1 MKIRPT
7 GIVFL
12 LLCAMY
18 ALNYIARNDV
28 STAASV
34 FGKDLQLSNAQ
45 VGFVFSAFAY
55 PYLIFQVIGG
65 WIGDRFGARLA
76 LAASTLIWAA
86 ATVLTGLAPSFG
98 LLVAARLLLGFGEGA
113 SLPAATRA
121 MSDWISK
128 DKRALVQGVTHSSA
142 RLGNALT
149 PILIS
154 SLMLVTSWRGSFVM
168 LGVVSFAWALAWWF
182 YFRDD
187 PADHPSITP
196 EELKRVPERQSAGQ
210 RGRVPWKRLIIRMLP
225 VTGVYFCYGWT
236 LWLYLAWIPLF
247 FLHHY
252 GLNLK
257 NSAWFSTGVFFAGVI
272 GDTLGGVL
280 SDRVYARTRDRNR
293 ARRNLVVIGFILS
306 LAFMVPLL
314 YVSDIRWAA
323 ACLSCAFFFS
333 EFTTGPMWAIP
344 MDIAPRFSGSASGL
358 MNAGSALAAILSPIV
373 FGSIVDKT
381 GSWSLPFT
389 VNIGLLLFGAVLSF
403 WMRPNQELEGAG
415 LHDLPLIKHVVA
427 VER

>member
-1 MKIRPT
+1 
-7 GIVFL
+7 
-12 LLCAMY
+12 MY

-34 FGKDLQLSNAQ
+34 FGQELNLSNKQ

-76 LAASTLIWAA
+76 LSVSTLIWAA
-86 ATVLTGLAPSFG
+86 ATVVTGLAPSFG
-98 LLVAARLLLGFGEGA
+98 LLVAARVMLGFGEGA

-128 DKRALVQGVTHSSA
+128 DKRALVQGITHSSA

-149 PILIS
+149 PILFS
-154 SLMLVTSWRGSFVM
+154 WMMLIISWRGAFFA
-168 LGVVSFAWALAWWF
+168 LGAISFAWAAAWWF
-182 YFRDD
+182 YFRDN
-187 PADHPSITP
+187 PADHPSITSQ
-196 EELKRVPERQSAGQ
+196 ELAMVRPRAALAA
-210 RGRVPWKRLIIRMLP
+210 RGPVPWAKLIRRMLP
-225 VTGVYFCYGWT
+225 VSGVYFCYGWT

-257 NSAWFSTGVFFAGVI
+257 NSAWFATGVFFAGVV
-272 GDTLGGVL
+272 GDTLGGVV
-280 SDRVYARTRDRNR
+280 SDHLYMRTRDRNR
-293 ARRNLVVIGFILS
+293 ARRNLVVAGFLLS
-306 LAFMVPLL
+306 LAFMIPLF
-314 YVSDIRWAA
+314 YVSDIRVAA
-323 ACLSCAFFFS
+323 GCLSAAFFFS

-344 MDIAPRFSGSASGL
+344 MDIAPRFAGSASGL

-373 FGSIVDKT
+373 FGAIVDKT
-381 GSWSLPFT
+381 GSWSLPF
-389 VNIGLLLFGAVLSF
+389 VGNVALLFFGAILAF
-403 WMRPNQELEGAG
+403 WMKPNQELDA
-415 LHDLPLIKHVVA
+415 A
-427 VER
+427 VEENQPRQQIAVGEH

>member
-1 MKIRPT
+1 
-7 GIVFL
+7 
-12 LLCAMY
+12 
-18 ALNYIARNDV
+18 
-28 STAASV
+28 
-34 FGKDLQLSNAQ
+34 
-45 VGFVFSAFAY
+45 
-55 PYLIFQVIGG
+55 
-65 WIGDRFGARLA
+65 
-76 LAASTLIWAA
+76 
-86 ATVLTGLAPSFG
+86 
-98 LLVAARLLLGFGEGA
+98 
-113 SLPAATRA
+113 

-128 DKRALVQGVTHSSA
+128 DKRALVQGLTHSSA

-149 PILIS
+149 PVLVS
-154 SLMLVTSWRGSFVM
+154 SLMVFTSWHSAFVI
-168 LGVVSFAWALAWWF
+168 LGVVSFAWAVAWWC

-187 PADHPSITP
+187 PAEHPSITP
-196 EELKRVPERQSAGQ
+196 EELKQAPPPRLSTNQ
-210 RGRVPWKRLIIRMLP
+210 RARVPWRRLIIRMLP

-252 GLNLK
+252 RLNLK

-280 SDRVYARTRDRNR
+280 SDRVYARTGDRNR
-293 ARRNLVVIGFILS
+293 ARRNLVILGFLLS

-314 YVSDIRWAA
+314 YVSDLRWVA
-323 ACLSCAFFFS
+323 ACLSAAFFFS

-373 FGSIVDKT
+373 FGAMVDKT

-389 VNIGLLLFGAVLSF
+389 VNIGLLLLGAVLSF
-403 WMRPNQELEGAG
+403 WMRPTQELESAC
-415 LHDLPLIKHVVA
+415 LTLRVD
-427 VER
+427 ETCCRS

>member
-1 MKIRPT
+1 VA
-7 GIVFL
+7 IVFA
-12 LLCAMY
+12 LLCVMY
-18 ALNYIARNDV
+18 ALNYIARNNV

-34 FGKDLQLSNAQ
+34 FGKELHLSNQ
-45 VGFVFSAFAY
+45 QIGFVFSAFAY

-76 LAASTLIWAA
+76 LTISTLIWAA
-86 ATVLTGLAPSFG
+86 ATMLTGLAPSYK
-98 LLVAARLLLGFGEGA
+98 LLVAARVMLGFGEGA

-128 DKRALVQGVTHSSA
+128 DKRALVQGITHSSA
-142 RLGNALT
+142 RLGNAMT

-154 SLMLVTSWRGSFVM
+154 WLMLITSWRGSFLA
-168 LGVVSFAWALAWWF
+168 LGIVSFAWAVAWWV

-187 PADHPSITP
+187 PADHPSIGP
-196 EELKRVPERQSAGQ
+196 AEVPRAKPAMSAA
-210 RGRVPWKRLIIRMLP
+210 RGRVPWAKLILRMLP

-257 NSAWFSTGVFFAGVI
+257 NSAWFATGVFFAGVV
-272 GDTLGGVL
+272 GDTLGGFV
-280 SDRVYARTRDRNR
+280 SDRLYMRTRDRNR
-293 ARRNLVVIGFILS
+293 ARRNLVVAGFLLS
-306 LAFMVPLL
+306 LAFMIPLL
-314 YVSDIRWAA
+314 YVSDLRWAA
-323 ACLSCAFFFS
+323 ACLSAAFFFS

-373 FGSIVDKT
+373 FGAIVDRT
-381 GSWSLPFT
+381 GSWSLPFIG
-389 VNIGLLLFGAVLSF
+389 NIGLLFFGAILAF
-403 WMRPNQELEGAG
+403 WMKPNQELEGATIE
-415 LHDLPLIKHVVA
+415 PLQAMRQIA
-427 VER
+427 ALER

>member
-1 MKIRPT
+1 MLQPT
-7 GIVFL
+7 AIVFI
-12 LLCAMY
+12 LLCLMY

-34 FGKDLQLSNAQ
+34 FGKELNLSNKQ
-45 VGFVFSAFAY
+45 VGLVFSAFAY

-76 LAASTLIWAA
+76 LSISTLIWAA
-86 ATVLTGLAPSFG
+86 ATVLTGMAPTFG
-98 LLVAARLLLGFGEGA
+98 LLIAARVMLGFGEGA

-128 DKRALVQGVTHSSA
+128 DKRALVQGITHSSA

-154 SLMLVTSWRGSFVM
+154 WLMLITSWRGAFLALGIVSFV
-168 LGVVSFAWALAWWF
+168 WAAAWWI
-182 YFRDD
+182 YFRDN
-187 PADHPSITP
+187 PAEHPSIT
-196 EELKRVPERQSAGQ
+196 SADLAGIQ
-210 RGRVPWKRLIIRMLP
+210 PRTTPAPRGPVPWAKLIVRMLP

-252 GLNLK
+252 GLNLR
-257 NSAWFSTGVFFAGVI
+257 NSAWFSTGVFFAGVV
-272 GDTLGGVL
+272 GDALGGLL
-280 SDRVYARTRDRNR
+280 SDSIYMRTRDRNR
-293 ARRNLVVIGFILS
+293 ARRNLIVGGFVLS
-306 LAFMVPLL
+306 LAFMIPLF
-314 YVSDIRWAA
+314 YVSDLRWAA
-323 ACLSCAFFFS
+323 ACLSAAFFFS

-344 MDIAPRFSGSASGL
+344 MDIAPNFSGSASGL

-373 FGSIVDKT
+373 FGAIVDKT
-381 GSWSLPFT
+381 GSWSLPFLGN
-389 VNIGLLLFGAVLSF
+389 VVLLFFGAILAF
-403 WMRPNQELEGAG
+403 WMKPNHELEPPPLAP
-415 LHDLPLIKHVVA
+415 LLPVPQIA
-427 VER
+427 TVER